1 MKYRR
6 IIISILSTALLLGG
20 TSACS
25 NDDSTPEVSPVV
37 QPENGNDNSDDNEE
51 TQGLPEYP
59 APDRS
64 TVAAFPGAEGAG
76 KNTSG
81 GAGGAVYVVTSLA
94 DDGTPGTLRHAI
106 EQSGKR
112 TVVFAVGGVIAL
124 KKQLVVRNDDI
135 TIAGQ
140 TAPGAGICLKDYTL
154 RVNASN
160 VIIRFIRCRMGDET
174 QTNDDA
180 MNGYQDTYPGKSN
193 IIIDHCSMSWSTDE
207 CASFYGNT
215 NFTMQWCIISE
226 SLWHSVHEKG
236 EHGYG
241 GIWGGTPATFHHNL
255 LAHHSNRTPRLCGSR
270 YSKREDKESVDL
282 CNNVIYNWTGEGAYA
297 GEGGKYNLLNNY
309 YKPGPA
315 SAAQGTHARFFTAYV
330 DAGKDNQAAGI
341 YGRFY
346 LSGNI
351 MDGTCAGLTDKQ
363 LTEISNANTDNTSS
377 TAFVVKD
384 ERDKAT
390 IKTAV
395 QASDLLANSRFG
407 TLANYDFVE
416 SAQEAYESVLTYA
429 GAWSCGWN
437 RDNGFTTPRRD
448 KIDIR
453 IVNETRK
460 GTFST
465 TASNGGGNG
474 LIDSQTD
481 TPEQWGEYTFVTST
495 LTDTDKD
502 GMPDEWEI
510 AQGLNP
516 NDATDGIKYNLST
529 DYTNLEVYLNSL
541 VKSLIH

>member
-6 IIISILSTALLLGG
+6 LIMSVLSTSLLLGG
-20 TSACS
+20 ITSCS
-25 NDDSTPEVSPVV
+25 DDDSTPEVSPVV
-37 QPENGNDNSDDNEE
+37 QPGNGNDDSDDNEE

-59 APDRS
+59 APNRS

-106 EQSGKR
+106 AQSGKR
-112 TVVFAVGGVIAL
+112 TVVFAVGGVIEL
-124 KKQLVVRNDDI
+124 KKKLVINNDDI

-140 TAPGAGICLKDYTL
+140 TAPGMGICLKNYTL
-154 RVNASN
+154 RVDANN
-160 VIIRFIRCRMGDET
+160 VIIRFIRCRMGDEKKT
-174 QTNDDA
+174 EDDA
-180 MNGYQDTYPGKSN
+180 MSGDQKIYPGKNN

-226 SLWHSVHEKG
+226 SLWHSVHQKK

-270 YSKREDKESVDL
+270 YSNREDKERVDL

-297 GEGGKYNLLNNY
+297 GEGGKYNILNNY

-315 SAAQGTHARFFTAYV
+315 SAAQNIHVRFFTAYV
-330 DAGKDNQAAGI
+330 DDGTEEQPAGTC
-341 YGRFY
+341 GRFY
-346 LSGNI
+346 LSGNV
-351 MDGTCAGLTDKQ
+351 MDGTCAELTDKQ
-363 LTEISNANTDNTSS
+363 MTEISNANADNTSS

-384 ERDKAT
+384 KRDENT
-390 IKTAV
+390 IETVV
-395 QASDLLANSRFG
+395 QASDLLADSRFR
-407 TLANYDFVE
+407 TLSNYNFVE
-416 SAQEAYESVLTYA
+416 SALEAYESVLTYA

-465 TASNGGGNG
+465 TASEGGGNG
-474 LIDSQTD
+474 LIDRQTD
-481 TPEQWGEYTFVTST
+481 TPEQWDEYTFVTST

-510 AQGLNP
+510 AKGLNP
-516 NDATDGIKYNLST
+516 DDATDGIKYNLSIN
-529 DYTNLEVYLNSL
+529 YTNLEVYLNSL
-541 VKSLIH
+541 VEPLIH